1 MTINWSLNPQG
12 LIKFSDYPEKF
23 TVPYME
29 LVYGA
34 VSHDRELVYEKSVE
48 LGFLTGAESQ
58 KMKDAHVDSVMIVGE
73 PYQVTIF
80 YKILEFSTSNFS
92 RIRTIFTK
100 TI

>member
-1 MTINWSLNPQG
+1 
-12 LIKFSDYPEKF
+12 
-23 TVPYME
+23 ME

-73 PYQVTIF
+73 PYQVF
-80 YKILEFSTSNFS
+80 ELL
-92 RIRTIFTK
+92 
-100 TI
+100 